1 MKPTPDRLS
10 LEAYP
15 EVTEL
20 AARFSD
26 VDMFRHLNNVAIGQ
40 FYEEVRFAMVARL
53 REALP
58 ADRGGRVTVVNVDT
72 AYLREARYPGLVTVG
87 TGLAQRAR
95 RSFVLGQALFQ
106 NGACFSAADTTL
118 VYVENGAPAPLP
130 SAFDEILGAL
140 VLPSFIDAAG

>member
-10 LEAYP
+10 LEHYP
-15 EVTEL
+15 QVTEI

-53 REALP
+53 REVLP
-58 ADRGGRVTVVNVDT
+58 TDRGGRVTVVNVDT
-72 AYLREARYPGLVTVG
+72 AYLREARYPGLVTVA

-106 NGACFSAADTTL
+106 NGVCFSTADTTL

-130 SAFDEILGAL
+130 SAFDEILGRLAL
-140 VLPSFIDAAG
+140 ASLTDVAG

>member
-10 LEAYP
+10 LDTYP
-15 EVTEL
+15 QVTDI
-20 AARFSD
+20 AARFAD

-40 FYEEVRFAMVARL
+40 FYEEVRFAIVARL

-58 ADRGGRVTVVNVDT
+58 TDRGGRVSVANVDT
-72 AYLREARYPGLVTVG
+72 AYLREARYPGLVTVA

-106 NGACFSAADTTL
+106 NGVCFSAADTTL

-130 SAFDEILGAL
+130 AAFDDIFEGLA
-140 VLPSFIDAAG
+140 LPSSSAAT

>member
-10 LEAYP
+10 LDTYP
-15 EVTEL
+15 QVTDI
-20 AARFSD
+20 AARFAD

-40 FYEEVRFAMVARL
+40 FYEEVRFAMVGRL

-58 ADRGGRVTVVNVDT
+58 NDRGGRVTVVNVDT
-72 AYLREARYPGLVTVG
+72 AYLREARYPGLVTVA
-87 TGLAQRAR
+87 TGLAQRAT

-106 NGACFSAADTTL
+106 NGVCFSAAETTL

-130 SAFDEILGAL
+130 AAFDDIFEGLA
-140 VLPSFIDAAG
+140 LPSSSAAT